1 MAKLYVIPT
10 PIGNLDDITIRA
22 VKTLEFV
29 DIILC
34 EDTRR
39 SQKLLSHLGIKSKL
53 KSHHKFNEH
62 KQVNNIVNKIKS
74 GINIGVISDAGTPG
88 ISDPGFLLVRS
99 CLNSNIDIECLPGPT
114 ALIPALII
122 SGLPMEK
129 FVFEG
134 FLPTKK
140 GRKTKLQ
147 NLSIETRTMIFY
159 ESPHKLI
166 KTLID
171 FQNIFG
177 SERNISVS
185 REITKMYEHTLR
197 GKIDDILEK
206 LQNKKNK
213 GEFVIVVDGKKN

>member
-22 VKTLEFV
+22 IKTLEFV

-147 NLSIETRTMIFY
+147 NLSTETRTMIFF
-159 ESPHKLI
+159 ESPHKLT

-171 FQNIFG
+171 FQNTFG

-213 GEFVIVVDGKKN
+213 GEFVIVVDGKKS

>member
-39 SQKLLSHLGIKSKL
+39 SQKLLSHFGIKSKL

-62 KQVNNIVNKIKS
+62 KQVNIIVNKIKS

-147 NLSIETRTMIFY
+147 NLSTETRTMIFF
-159 ESPHKLI
+159 ESPHKLT

-171 FQNIFG
+171 FQNTFG

-197 GKIDDILEK
+197 GKINEILEK

-213 GEFVIVVDGKKN
+213 GEFVIVVDGKKS

>member
-22 VKTLEFV
+22 IKTLEFV

-62 KQVNNIVNKIKS
+62 KEVNNIVNKIKS

-147 NLSIETRTMIFY
+147 NLSTETRTMIFF
-159 ESPHKLI
+159 ESPHKLT

-171 FQNIFG
+171 FQNTFG

-197 GKIDDILEK
+197 GKINEILEK

-213 GEFVIVVDGKKN
+213 GEFVIVVDGKKS

>member
-22 VKTLEFV
+22 IKTLEFV

-62 KQVNNIVNKIKS
+62 KQVSNIVNKIKS

-147 NLSIETRTMIFY
+147 NLSTETRTMIFF
-159 ESPHKLI
+159 ESPHKLT

-171 FQNIFG
+171 FQNTFG

-197 GKIDDILEK
+197 GKINEILEK

-213 GEFVIVVDGKKN
+213 GEFVIVVDGKKS

>member
-22 VKTLEFV
+22 IKTLEFV

-62 KQVNNIVNKIKS
+62 KQVSNIVNKIKS

-147 NLSIETRTMIFY
+147 NLSTETRTMIFF
-159 ESPHKLI
+159 ESPHKLT

-197 GKIDDILEK
+197 GKINEILEK

-213 GEFVIVVDGKKN
+213 GEFVIVVDGKKS

>member
-22 VKTLEFV
+22 IKTLEFV

-39 SQKLLSHLGIKSKL
+39 SQKLLNHLGIKSNM
-53 KSHHKFNEH
+53 KSQQQFNEH
-62 KQVNNIVNKIKS
+62 KQVNNIVDKIKS
-74 GINIGVISDAGTPG
+74 GSNVGVISDAGTPG
-88 ISDPGFLLVRS
+88 ISDPGFLLIRS

-134 FLPTKK
+134 FLPNKK
-140 GRKTKLQ
+140 GRKMKLQ
-147 NLSIETRTMIFY
+147 SLSQETRTMIFY
-159 ESPHKLI
+159 ESPHKLT

-177 SERNISVS
+177 LERKISLS
-185 REITKMYEHTLR
+185 REITKIYEHTQR
-197 GKIDDILEK
+197 GKINEILEK
-206 LQNKKNK
+206 LQYKKNK
-213 GEFVIVVDGKKN
+213 GEFVIVVDGKKS

>member
-10 PIGNLDDITIRA
+10 PIGNLDDITVRA
-22 VKTLEFV
+22 IKTLEFV

-39 SQKLLSHLGIKSKL
+39 SQKLLNHLGIKSNM
-53 KSHHKFNEH
+53 KSQQQFNEH
-62 KQVNNIVNKIKS
+62 KQVNNIVDKIKS
-74 GINIGVISDAGTPG
+74 GSNVGVISDAGTPG
-88 ISDPGFLLVRS
+88 ISDPGFLLIRS

-134 FLPTKK
+134 FLPNKK
-140 GRKTKLQ
+140 GRKMKLQ
-147 NLSIETRTMIFY
+147 SLSQETRTMIFY
-159 ESPHKLI
+159 ESPHKLT

-177 SERNISVS
+177 LERKISLS
-185 REITKMYEHTLR
+185 REITKIYEHTQR
-197 GKIDDILEK
+197 GKINEILEK
-206 LQNKKNK
+206 LQYKKNK
-213 GEFVIVVDGKKN
+213 GEFVIVVDGKKS

>member
-62 KQVNNIVNKIKS
+62 KEVNNIVNKIKS

-147 NLSIETRTMIFY
+147 NLSTETRTMIFF
-159 ESPHKLI
+159 ESPHKLT

-171 FQNIFG
+171 FQNTFG

-197 GKIDDILEK
+197 GKINEILEK

-213 GEFVIVVDGKKN
+213 GEFVIVVDGKKS

>member
-147 NLSIETRTMIFY
+147 NLSTETRTMIFF
-159 ESPHKLI
+159 ESPHKLT

-171 FQNIFG
+171 FQNTFG

-185 REITKMYEHTLR
+185 REITKMYEHTSR
-197 GKIDDILEK
+197 GKINEILEK

-213 GEFVIVVDGKKN
+213 GEFVIVVDGKKS

>member
-22 VKTLEFV
+22 IKTLEFV

-62 KQVNNIVNKIKS
+62 KQVSNIVNKIKS
-74 GINIGVISDAGTPG
+74 GINVGVISDAGTPG

-213 GEFVIVVDGKKN
+213 GEFVIVVDGKKS

>member
-22 VKTLEFV
+22 IKTLEFV

-62 KQVNNIVNKIKS
+62 KQVSNIVNKIKS
-74 GINIGVISDAGTPG
+74 GINIGLISDAGTPG

-134 FLPTKK
+134 FLPQKK
-140 GRKTKLQ
+140 GRQTRLKL
-147 NLSIETRTMIFY
+147 LAEEERTMVFY
-159 ESPHKLI
+159 ESPYRVL
-166 KTLID
+166 KTLQQFAEFIGED
-171 FQNIFG
+171 RQV
-177 SERNISVS
+177 SVS
-185 REITKMYEHTLR
+185 REITKKFEETIR
-197 GKIDDILEK
+197 GTVSEVLTHFE
-206 LQNKKNK
+206 NKDPK
-213 GEFVIVVDGKKN
+213 GEFVIIVEGINN

>member
-22 VKTLEFV
+22 IKTLEFV

-62 KQVNNIVNKIKS
+62 KQVSNIVNKIKS

-147 NLSIETRTMIFY
+147 NLSTETRTMIFF
-159 ESPHKLI
+159 ESPHKLT

-171 FQNIFG
+171 FQNTFG

-185 REITKMYEHTLR
+185 REITKMYEQTLR
-197 GKIDDILEK
+197 GKINEILEK

-213 GEFVIVVDGKKN
+213 GEFVIVVDGKKS

>member
-22 VKTLEFV
+22 IKTLEFV

-62 KQVNNIVNKIKS
+62 KQVNIIVNKIKS

-159 ESPHKLI
+159 ESPHKLT

-197 GKIDDILEK
+197 GKIDDILGK

-213 GEFVIVVDGKKN
+213 GEFVIVVDGKKS

>member
-62 KQVNNIVNKIKS
+62 KEVNNIVNKIKS

-147 NLSIETRTMIFY
+147 NLSTETRTMIFF
-159 ESPHKLI
+159 ESPHKLT

-171 FQNIFG
+171 FQNTFG

-185 REITKMYEHTLR
+185 REITKMYEHTSR
-197 GKIDDILEK
+197 GKINEILEK

-213 GEFVIVVDGKKN
+213 GEFVIVVDGKKS

>member
-22 VKTLEFV
+22 IKTLEFV

-147 NLSIETRTMIFY
+147 NLSTETRTMIFF
-159 ESPHKLI
+159 ESPHKLT

-171 FQNIFG
+171 FQNTFG

-197 GKIDDILEK
+197 GKINEILEK

-213 GEFVIVVDGKKN
+213 GEFVIVVDGKKS

>member
-62 KQVNNIVNKIKS
+62 KQVNIIVNKIKS

-134 FLPTKK
+134 FLPSKK

-147 NLSIETRTMIFY
+147 NLSTETRTMIFF
-159 ESPHKLI
+159 ESPHKLT

-171 FQNIFG
+171 FQNTFG

-185 REITKMYEHTLR
+185 REITKMYEHTSR
-197 GKIDDILEK
+197 GKINEILEK

>member
-39 SQKLLSHLGIKSKL
+39 SQKLISHLGIKSKL

-147 NLSIETRTMIFY
+147 NLSTEMRTMIFF
-159 ESPHKLI
+159 ESPHKLK

-171 FQNIFG
+171 FQNTFG

-197 GKIDDILEK
+197 GKINEILEK

-213 GEFVIVVDGKKN
+213 GEFVIVVDGKKS

>member
-147 NLSIETRTMIFY
+147 NLSTETRTMIFF
-159 ESPHKLI
+159 ESPHKLT

-171 FQNIFG
+171 FQNTFG

-197 GKIDDILEK
+197 GKINEILEK

>member
-147 NLSIETRTMIFY
+147 NLSTETRTMIFF
-159 ESPHKLI
+159 ESPHKLT

-171 FQNIFG
+171 FQNTFG
-177 SERNISVS
+177 AERNISVS

-197 GKIDDILEK
+197 GKINEILEK

-213 GEFVIVVDGKKN
+213 GEFVIVVDGKKS

>member
-147 NLSIETRTMIFY
+147 NLSTETRTMIFF
-159 ESPHKLI
+159 ESPHKLT

-171 FQNIFG
+171 FQNTFG

-197 GKIDDILEK
+197 GKINEILEK

-213 GEFVIVVDGKKN
+213 GEFVIVVDGKKS

>member
-147 NLSIETRTMIFY
+147 NLSTETRTMIFF
-159 ESPHKLI
+159 ESPHKLT

-171 FQNIFG
+171 FQNTFG
-177 SERNISVS
+177 LERNISVS

-197 GKIDDILEK
+197 GKINEILEK

-213 GEFVIVVDGKKN
+213 GEFVIVVDGKKS

>member
-22 VKTLEFV
+22 IKTLEFV

-62 KQVNNIVNKIKS
+62 KQVSNIVNKIKS

-147 NLSIETRTMIFY
+147 NLSTETRTMIFY
-159 ESPHKLI
+159 ESPHKLT

-171 FQNIFG
+171 FQNTFG

-197 GKIDDILEK
+197 GKINEILEK

-213 GEFVIVVDGKKN
+213 GEFVIVVDGKKS

>member
-22 VKTLEFV
+22 IKTLEFV

-62 KQVNNIVNKIKS
+62 KQVSNIVNKIKS
-74 GINIGVISDAGTPG
+74 GINIGLISDAGTPG

-147 NLSIETRTMIFY
+147 NLSTETRTMIFF
-159 ESPHKLI
+159 ESPHKLT

-171 FQNIFG
+171 FQNTFG

-197 GKIDDILEK
+197 GKINEILEK

>member
-62 KQVNNIVNKIKS
+62 KQVNIIVNKIKS

-147 NLSIETRTMIFY
+147 NLSTETRTMIFF
-159 ESPHKLI
+159 ESPHKLT

-171 FQNIFG
+171 FQNTFG

-185 REITKMYEHTLR
+185 REITKMYEHTSR
-197 GKIDDILEK
+197 GKINEILEK

-213 GEFVIVVDGKKN
+213 GEFVIVVDGKKS

>member
-147 NLSIETRTMIFY
+147 NLSTEMRTMIFF
-159 ESPHKLI
+159 ESPHKLK

-171 FQNIFG
+171 FQNTFG

-197 GKIDDILEK
+197 GKINEILEK

-213 GEFVIVVDGKKN
+213 GEFVIVVDGKKS